1 MYDLFYILTYIVL
14 GIIVLAIT
22 IQYIFFTFPVISLI
36 AVGIFVYKIYKFFKN
51 NWIKEIENYKKLL
64 F

>member
-22 IQYIFFTFPVISLI
+22 IQYIFFTIPVISLI
-36 AVGIFVYKIYKFFKN
+36 AVGIFVYKIYKFFK
-51 NWIKEIENYKKLL
+51 K
-64 F
+64 

>member
-22 IQYIFFTFPVISLI
+22 VQYLFFTFPVISLI
-36 AVGIFVYKIYKFFKN
+36 IVGIFVYKIYKFFK
-51 NWIKEIENYKKLL
+51 K
-64 F
+64 